1 MNNTVTLTVTSLIT
15 ILLSSFHLADDV
27 VKGIEPGGTSNYI
40 GVMIM
45 AVFLFA
51 TLMLAGRRWAHLIV
65 LVGSIGGAYVPYLHM
80 TGNGLVGPRIVNAG
94 GVFFWVW
101 TLLALGATASV
112 AAVLAA
118 QGLWQLQWGKAP
130 RLEHPL
136 RTQ

>member
-1 MNNTVTLTVTSLIT
+1 MNNTVTLTVTSLLT

-80 TGNGLVGPRIVNAG
+80 MGRGLLSPRVVESGAI
-94 GVFFWVW
+94 FFWVW

-112 AAVLAA
+112 SAVLSAR
-118 QGLWQLQWGKAP
+118 GLWQLQWGKGGQN
-130 RLEHPL
+130 L
-136 RTQ
+136 TSDI

>member
-1 MNNTVTLTVTSLIT
+1 MNNTVTLTVTSLLT

-112 AAVLAA
+112 SAVLAA
-118 QGLWQLQWGKAP
+118 RGLWQLRRR

-136 RTQ
+136 RTE

>member
-1 MNNTVTLTVTSLIT
+1 MNNTVTLTITALLT
-15 ILLSSFHLADDV
+15 ILFSSFHLADDV
-27 VKGIEPGGTSNYI
+27 VKGMEPGGTSNYI

-80 TGNGLVGPRIVNAG
+80 TGNGLVGPRVVNAG

-112 AAVLAA
+112 SAVLAA
-118 QGLWQLQWGKAP
+118 RGLWQLQSGSAS